1 MKPKTLH
8 YLFILVMAGIS
19 LAGCKSDVNLGEASV
34 DSKVNARLSLPIG
47 EVSTK
52 FADLIGLIGAQE
64 QTTVTIN
71 ERGIIELSIDQHHER
86 DFHKIDLKNYI
97 GTVEN
102 DKTIQSINP
111 DLALIPQNT
120 EVMVPF
126 EMSINF
132 NGINDDMHDER
143 LDSLVIEEAEF
154 TTRISTNNLTI
165 TDADI
170 QKVTIVLGDQFRR
183 AKGTRIDLPN
193 FQLDQDVLIK
203 IDNFTLVMMADENLP
218 PSKTNVVNK
227 ANITFE
233 ITLKTGENVII
244 AANSG
249 FHFKFQVEMLEY
261 SALYGYFRPGSQTYD
276 DGSVDA
282 PIKIPSDEP
291 VVLPVKDPVI
301 QMKFTY
307 GMSMPLNIFIK
318 EISATH
324 SDNTQTF
331 AQWDGGK
338 TTTKPLN
345 KVLPI
350 DAPLDSTVSSTVTLG
365 KDTVDG
371 GSIDRFFLKE
381 IKSLGYDYE
390 LQIDNAKANSMNMDQ
405 FRLTKNTNFI
415 LDFKFIMPFE
425 FKPGLNVAYSDT
437 IKDINLER
445 ADLDSLAALVPGG
458 IIQSI
463 DSAELALYIAIN
475 NDIPVDLTLD
485 GYFLDEH
492 NNPLPLNQ
500 LQGIKIEG
508 ATMTGS
514 QVTTAKSTKIVAVH
528 TEDFENIA
536 KTKAIRFRAHLGD
549 DAKPSVFLADQ
560 KLSIK
565 LGVTGDVQAIL
576 NFDFSKENQ

>member
-126 EMSINF
+126 EMSISF

-390 LQIDNAKANSMNMDQ
+390 LQIDNGKANSMNMEQ

-425 FKPGLNVAYSDT
+425 FNPGLNVAYSDT

-458 IIQSI
+458 VIQSI

-549 DAKPSVFLADQ
+549 DTKPSVFLADQ

>member
-126 EMSINF
+126 EMSISF

-193 FQLDQDVLIK
+193 FQLDQDVPIK
-203 IDNFTLVMMADENLP
+203 IDYFTLVMMADENLP

-390 LQIDNAKANSMNMDQ
+390 LQIDNGKASSMNMDQ

-458 IIQSI
+458 VIQSI

>member
-126 EMSINF
+126 EMSISF

-193 FQLDQDVLIK
+193 FQLNQDVPIK
-203 IDNFTLVMMADENLP
+203 IDYFTLVMMADENLP

-390 LQIDNAKANSMNMDQ
+390 LQIDNAKASSMNMEQ

-458 IIQSI
+458 VIQSI

>member
-126 EMSINF
+126 EMSISF

-193 FQLDQDVLIK
+193 FQLDQDVPIK
-203 IDNFTLVMMADENLP
+203 IDYFTLVMMADENLP

-390 LQIDNAKANSMNMDQ
+390 LQIDNAKASSMNMEQ

-458 IIQSI
+458 VIQSI

>member
-365 KDTVDG
+365 KDPVDG

-390 LQIDNAKANSMNMDQ
+390 LQIDNGKASSMNMEQ

-458 IIQSI
+458 VIQSI

-492 NNPLPLNQ
+492 NNSLPLNQ

>member
-126 EMSINF
+126 EMSISF

-390 LQIDNAKANSMNMDQ
+390 LQIDNGKANSMNMEQ

-458 IIQSI
+458 VIQSI

-549 DAKPSVFLADQ
+549 DTKPSVFLADQ

>member
-193 FQLDQDVLIK
+193 FQLNQDVLIK
-203 IDNFTLVMMADENLP
+203 IDDFTLVMMADENLP

-301 QMKFTY
+301 KMKFTY
-307 GMSMPLNIFIK
+307 GMSMPLDIFIK

-331 AQWDGGK
+331 ALWDDGK

-345 KVLPI
+345 KVLPV
-350 DAPLDSTVSSTVTLG
+350 DAPLDSTVSSTVTLD
-365 KDTVDG
+365 KDPVNG

-390 LQIDNAKANSMNMDQ
+390 LQIDNGKANSMNMDQ

-458 IIQSI
+458 VIQSI

>member
-126 EMSINF
+126 EMSISF

-203 IDNFTLVMMADENLP
+203 IDDFTLVMMADENLP

-301 QMKFTY
+301 KMKFTY
-307 GMSMPLNIFIK
+307 GMSMPLDIFIK

-331 AQWDGGK
+331 ALWDGGK

-390 LQIDNAKANSMNMDQ
+390 LQIDNAKANSMNMEQ

-458 IIQSI
+458 VIQSI

>member
-390 LQIDNAKANSMNMDQ
+390 LQIDNGKANSMNMEQ

-425 FKPGLNVAYSDT
+425 FNPGLNVAYSDT

-549 DAKPSVFLADQ
+549 DTKPSVFLADQ

>member
-203 IDNFTLVMMADENLP
+203 IDDFTLVMMADENLP

-390 LQIDNAKANSMNMDQ
+390 LQIDNAKANSMNMEQ

-458 IIQSI
+458 VIQSI

-549 DAKPSVFLADQ
+549 DTKPSVFLADQ

>member
-71 ERGIIELSIDQHHER
+71 ERGIIELSIDQHHEK

-390 LQIDNAKANSMNMDQ
+390 LQIDNGKANSMNMEQ

-425 FKPGLNVAYSDT
+425 FNPGLNVAYSDT

-549 DAKPSVFLADQ
+549 DTKPSVFLADQ

>member
-126 EMSINF
+126 EMSISF

-218 PSKTNVVNK
+218 PSNTNVVNK

-261 SALYGYFRPGSQTYD
+261 SALYGYFRPSSQTYD

-390 LQIDNAKANSMNMDQ
+390 LQIDNGKASSMNMDQ

-425 FKPGLNVAYSDT
+425 FNPGLNVAYSDT

-549 DAKPSVFLADQ
+549 DTKPSVFLADQ

>member
-126 EMSINF
+126 EMSISF

-203 IDNFTLVMMADENLP
+203 IDNFTLVMMADKNLP

-307 GMSMPLNIFIK
+307 GMSTPLNIFIK

-350 DAPLDSTVSSTVTLG
+350 DAPLDSTVSSTVTLD
-365 KDTVDG
+365 KDPVDG

-390 LQIDNAKANSMNMDQ
+390 LQIDNAKASSMDMKQ

-425 FKPGLNVAYSDT
+425 FNPGLNVAYSDT

-458 IIQSI
+458 VIQSI

-549 DAKPSVFLADQ
+549 DTKPSVFLADQ

>member
-203 IDNFTLVMMADENLP
+203 IDYFTLVMMADENLP

-291 VVLPVKDPVI
+291 VVLPAKDPVI
-301 QMKFTY
+301 KMKFTY
-307 GMSMPLNIFIK
+307 GMSMPLDIFIK

-331 AQWDGGK
+331 ALWDGGK

-345 KVLPI
+345 KVLPV
-350 DAPLDSTVSSTVTLG
+350 DAPLDSTVSSTVTLD
-365 KDTVDG
+365 KDPVNG
-371 GSIDRFFLKE
+371 AIDRFFLKE

-390 LQIDNAKANSMNMDQ
+390 LQIDNGKANSMNMEQ

-458 IIQSI
+458 VIQSI

>member
-203 IDNFTLVMMADENLP
+203 IDYFTLVMMADENLP

-261 SALYGYFRPGSQTYD
+261 SALYGYFRPSSQTYD

-331 AQWDGGK
+331 ALWDGGK

-390 LQIDNAKANSMNMDQ
+390 LQIDNAKANSMNMEQ

-458 IIQSI
+458 VIQSI

-549 DAKPSVFLADQ
+549 DTKPSVFLADQ

>member
-193 FQLDQDVLIK
+193 FQLNQDVLIK

-458 IIQSI
+458 VIQSI

-549 DAKPSVFLADQ
+549 DTKPSVFLADQ

>member
-126 EMSINF
+126 EMSISF

-203 IDNFTLVMMADENLP
+203 IDYFTLVMMADENLP

-291 VVLPVKDPVI
+291 VVLPAKDPVI
-301 QMKFTY
+301 KMKFTY

-331 AQWDGGK
+331 AQWDDGK

-345 KVLPI
+345 KVLPV
-350 DAPLDSTVSSTVTLG
+350 DAPLDSTVSSTVTLD
-365 KDTVDG
+365 KDPVNG

-390 LQIDNAKANSMNMDQ
+390 LQIDNGKANSMNMEQ

-458 IIQSI
+458 VIQSI

>member
-126 EMSINF
+126 EMSISF

-193 FQLDQDVLIK
+193 FQLNQDVLIK

-390 LQIDNAKANSMNMDQ
+390 LQIDNGKASSMNMEQ

>member
-126 EMSINF
+126 EMSISF

-218 PSKTNVVNK
+218 PSNTNVVNK

-390 LQIDNAKANSMNMDQ
+390 LQIDNGKASSMNMDQ

-458 IIQSI
+458 VIQSI

-549 DAKPSVFLADQ
+549 DTKPSVFLADQ

>member
-261 SALYGYFRPGSQTYD
+261 SALYGYFRPSSQTYD

-324 SDNTQTF
+324 SDNTQTC

-390 LQIDNAKANSMNMDQ
+390 LQIDNGKASSMNMDQ

-425 FKPGLNVAYSDT
+425 FNPGLNVAYSDT

-549 DAKPSVFLADQ
+549 DTKPSVFLADQ

>member
-261 SALYGYFRPGSQTYD
+261 SALYGYFRPSSQTYD

-390 LQIDNAKANSMNMDQ
+390 LQIDNGKASSMNMDQ

-425 FKPGLNVAYSDT
+425 FNPGLNVAYSDT

-549 DAKPSVFLADQ
+549 DTKPSVFLADQ

>member
-458 IIQSI
+458 VIQSI

-549 DAKPSVFLADQ
+549 DTKPSVFLADQ

>member
-1 MKPKTLH
+1 MKPKTSH

-126 EMSINF
+126 EMSISF

-203 IDNFTLVMMADENLP
+203 IDDFTLVMMADENLP

-301 QMKFTY
+301 KMKFTY
-307 GMSMPLNIFIK
+307 GMSMPLDIFIK

-331 AQWDGGK
+331 ALWDGGK

-390 LQIDNAKANSMNMDQ
+390 LQIDNGKASSMNMDQ
-405 FRLTKNTNFI
+405 FRLTKSTNFI

-458 IIQSI
+458 VIQSI

>member
-102 DKTIQSINP
+102 DKTILSINP
-111 DLALIPQNT
+111 NLALIPQNT

-126 EMSINF
+126 EMSISF

-193 FQLDQDVLIK
+193 FQLNQDVLIK
-203 IDNFTLVMMADENLP
+203 IDDFTLVMMADENLP

-390 LQIDNAKANSMNMDQ
+390 LQIDNGKASSMNMEQ

-415 LDFKFIMPFE
+415 LDFKFIMPCE
-425 FKPGLNVAYSDT
+425 FNPGLNVAYSDT

-549 DAKPSVFLADQ
+549 DTKPSVFLADQ

>member
-261 SALYGYFRPGSQTYD
+261 SALYGYFRPSSQTYD

-390 LQIDNAKANSMNMDQ
+390 LQIDNGKASSMNMEQ

-458 IIQSI
+458 VIQSI

-549 DAKPSVFLADQ
+549 DTKPSVFLADQ

>member
-1 MKPKTLH
+1 MKSKTLH
-8 YLFILVMAGIS
+8 YLFILAVAGIG

-34 DSKVNARLSLPIG
+34 DSKVKARLSLPIG

-52 FADLIGLIGAQE
+52 FADLIGLIGSQD

-71 ERGIIELSIDQHHER
+71 DRGIIELSIDQHHEK

-120 EVMVPF
+120 EVMVSF
-126 EMSINF
+126 DMSINF

-218 PSKTNVVNK
+218 SSNTNVLHE

-233 ITLKTGENVII
+233 VTLNTGENVII

-261 SALYGYFRPGSQTYD
+261 SALYGYFRPGSETYD

-301 QMKFTY
+301 KMKFTY
-307 GMSMPLNIFIK
+307 GMSMPLDIFIK

-324 SDNTQTF
+324 SDNTKTF
-331 AQWDGGK
+331 ALWDDGK

-345 KVLPI
+345 KVLPV
-350 DAPLDSTVSSTVTLG
+350 DAPLDSTVSSTVTLD
-365 KDTVDG
+365 KDPVNG

-390 LQIDNAKANSMNMDQ
+390 LQIDNGKASSMNMEQ

-425 FKPGLNVAYSDT
+425 FNPGLNVAYSDT

-458 IIQSI
+458 VIQSI

-475 NDIPVDLTLD
+475 NDIPIDLTLD

-500 LQGIKIEG
+500 LQGIEIEG

-549 DAKPSVFLADQ
+549 KAKPSVFLADQ

>member
-126 EMSINF
+126 EMSISF

-203 IDNFTLVMMADENLP
+203 IDDFTLVMMADENLP

-390 LQIDNAKANSMNMDQ
+390 LQIDNAKANSMNMEQ

-425 FKPGLNVAYSDT
+425 FNPGLNVAYSDT

-458 IIQSI
+458 VIQSI

-549 DAKPSVFLADQ
+549 DTKPSVFLADQ

>member
-126 EMSINF
+126 EMSISF

-193 FQLDQDVLIK
+193 FQLNQDVLIK

-261 SALYGYFRPGSQTYD
+261 SALYGYFRPSSQTYD

-331 AQWDGGK
+331 ALWDGGK

-390 LQIDNAKANSMNMDQ
+390 LQIDNGKASSMNMDQ

-425 FKPGLNVAYSDT
+425 FNPGLNVAYSDT

-549 DAKPSVFLADQ
+549 DTKPSVFLADQ

>member
-291 VVLPVKDPVI
+291 VILPVKDPVI

-390 LQIDNAKANSMNMDQ
+390 LQIDNGKASSMNMDQ

-458 IIQSI
+458 VIQSI

-549 DAKPSVFLADQ
+549 DTKPSVFLADQ

>member
-126 EMSINF
+126 EMSISF

-193 FQLDQDVLIK
+193 FQLDQDVPIK
-203 IDNFTLVMMADENLP
+203 IDYFTLVMMADENLP

-390 LQIDNAKANSMNMDQ
+390 LQIDNGKASSMNMEQ

-458 IIQSI
+458 VIQSI